1 MYRSS
6 RDPIGFD
13 PTLNQSEQG
22 TPRSSGWGTSARSTA
37 PQAGVDYFPTY
48 PYRGKFDFTGV
59 QDNASL
65 NQPALYGR
73 LQLYGGIAPV
83 TLQPLILKPFPYQVG
98 RR

>member
-1 MYRSS
+1 MYRSKN
-6 RDPIGFD
+6 DNIGFD
-13 PTLNQSEQG
+13 PTSNQAEFG
-22 TPRSSGWGTSARSTA
+22 TPRDSGFGRAARVTA
-37 PQAGVDYFPTY
+37 SMAGVDYFPTY
-48 PYRGKFDFTGV
+48 PYRGTFDFTGV
-59 QDNASL
+59 QTSAPL